1 MKKFLIAAILAVIA
15 AAPAVAQAQGGTSPP
30 PADKALPSW
39 MQYKSPYTGQ
49 EYDISNPHRT
59 SEEIETWSEQA
70 AADVLSFNKGN
81 YMWKMRKFKKYF
93 TDSGWKEYTDYL
105 KTSRI
110 IDMVASDKYS
120 IGAIVDEQPL
130 IINQGDVG
138 GAYNWILR
146 MPVTISFFTKD
157 ATGTEQTGPSA
168 KFYLF
173 IDVARVANGGGQ
185 NGIAISN
192 WRMESNVKKGD

>member
-1 MKKFLIAAILAVIA
+1 MKKFLLVAVLAAV
-15 AAPAVAQAQGGTSPP
+15 PAVAQAQSGSSAA
-30 PADKALPSW
+30 PAGNALPSW
-39 MQYKSPYTGQ
+39 MQYKNPYVG
-49 EYDISNPHRT
+49 EENDISNPHRT
-59 SEEIETWSEQA
+59 GEEIETWSEQS
-70 AADVLSFNKGN
+70 AADVLSFSKDS
-81 YMWKMRKFKKYF
+81 YEWKMRRFRKYF
-93 TDSGWKEYTDYL
+93 TDSGWTQYTDYL

-110 IDMVASDKYS
+110 LDMVSSDKYS
-120 IGAIVDEQPL
+120 IGAIVDELPL

-146 MPVTISFFTKD
+146 MPVTISFFTKG
-157 ATGTEQTGPSA
+157 ATGAEQTGPSA

-173 IDVARVANGGGQ
+173 IAVTRVANGGGQ